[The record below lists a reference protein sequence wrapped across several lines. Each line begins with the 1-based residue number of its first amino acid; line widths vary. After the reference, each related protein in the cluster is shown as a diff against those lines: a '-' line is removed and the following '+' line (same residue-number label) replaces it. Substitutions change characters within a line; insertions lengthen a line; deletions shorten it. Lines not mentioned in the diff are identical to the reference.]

1 MDEKIL
7 TMTSPTVKYVIM
19 TLVAGTML
27 LGTLAAGLAG

>member
-19 TLVAGTML
+19 TFVVGTML